1 MLRGYACQFRTDET
15 GAGTI
20 MGLLWFMLL
29 VGITGMAVDVTD
41 GFRNRTML
49 QATADAAALAGVID
63 LPDRSAAVATAVAYA
78 ADNMGEDINGSVL
91 DPDDVRV
98 GLWDPATQSLDTTS
112 AFPDA
117 VMVTVRRSAE
127 NANAV
132 PVNFLRIIG
141 LQTWNVVAQAVAQRF
156 IPGCL
161 RDGLIAREI
170 VDMSSNNGFVNEI
183 CIHGEQ
189 GVDIQSNNYFETG
202 VNVSMPKIP
211 EMLEIPASG
220 MDSNIGLPP
229 ALRENYLDPRMVN
242 HITEITDAF
251 LALNTVSATAMTAAV
266 MPSYIDMTKAVIVT
280 DNRFNFAAAIPHRVY
295 HVQCQPMRNLVLPAG
310 ILLDKIV
317 LIADCQI
324 TIGANSTVWDSVL
337 ISRSGPNPGNGGMNI
352 GDANIT
358 VAAGVQLG
366 KPDNCG
372 EGGGVQLF
380 SNATIHTS
388 SSTSIDGVQMVAL
401 GDIFLGARAMGVNG
415 ISAQS
420 GGTIKMTAQN
430 MFGLCSGAVGGLF
443 TVPYYRLV
451 L

>member
-1 MLRGYACQFRTDET
+1 MLCGMCRKFLTDET
-15 GAGTI
+15 GGGTI

-49 QATADAAALAGVID
+49 QATADAAALAAVID
-63 LPDRSAAVATAVAYA
+63 LPDDSAAVVATAVSYA
-78 ADNMGEDINGSVL
+78 ADNMGTEINGSVL
-91 DPDDVRV
+91 DPDDVQI
-98 GLWDPATQSLDTTS
+98 GLWDAATQSLDTTS

-141 LQTWNVVAQAVAQRF
+141 LQTWNVTAQAVAQRF

-189 GVDIQSNNYFETG
+189 GVNIQSNNYFETG
-202 VNVSMPKIP
+202 VNVTMPSMS
-211 EMLEIPASG
+211 MLEIPASG

-229 ALRENYLDPRMVN
+229 ALRENHLDPRMVN

-251 LALNTVSATAMTAAV
+251 LALNTVSATALTTTV
-266 MPSYIDMTKAVIVT
+266 MPSYIDMTKDVIVT

-310 ILLDKIV
+310 ILIDQIV

-324 TIGANSTVWDSVL
+324 TIGANSTVWDSVI
-337 ISRSGPNPGNGGMNI
+337 ISRSGPNPGPGSLNL

-358 VAAGVQLG
+358 AAAGVQLG
-366 KPDNCG
+366 KPDGCA

-401 GDIFLGARAMGVNG
+401 GDIFLGARDMGVNG

-420 GGTIKMTAQN
+420 GGTIKMTSNN
-430 MFGLCSGAVGGLF
+430 MFGLCSGAVEGLF
-443 TVPYYRLV
+443 TVDYYRLV

>member
-1 MLRGYACQFRTDET
+1 MLRVRIHQFANNEA

-29 VGITGMAVDVTD
+29 VGITGMAVDITD
-41 GFRNRTML
+41 GLRNRTML
-49 QATADAAALAGVID
+49 QATADAAALAGAID
-63 LPDRSAAVATAVAYA
+63 LPDQAAVVATAVAYA
-78 ADNMGEDINGSVL
+78 AENMGEDVNGSVL
-91 DPDDVRV
+91 DPDDVLV

-156 IPGCL
+156 IPDCL

-183 CIHGEQ
+183 CIHGEE
-189 GVDIQSNNYFETG
+189 GIDIQSNNYFETG
-202 VNVSMPKIP
+202 VNVTMPKIP
-211 EMLEIPASG
+211 EMLQLPNSG

-242 HITEITDAF
+242 QVDEIMLGMVAMQEDIMPNYIHTDGICSGFNCGGAKPVIEVDEKF
-251 LALNTVSATAMTAAV
+251 DLSTAKPGRIYYVKCKPNKVARIPNNSFV
-266 MPSYIDMTKAVIVT
+266 QKVI
-280 DNRFNFAAAIPHRVY
+280 I
-295 HVQCQPMRNLVLPAG
+295 
-310 ILLDKIV
+310 
-317 LIADCQI
+317 IADCEVH
-324 TIGANSTVWDSVL
+324 IGAGATVIDSV
-337 ISRSGPNPGNGGMNI
+337 IASRSGGNGKI
-352 GDANIT
+352 DKANI
-358 VAAGVQLG
+358 VIAANVQLG
-366 KPDNCG
+366 KPDNCHP
-372 EGGGVQLF
+372 GGGVQLF
-380 SNATIHTS
+380 SNATIHTAA
-388 SSTSIDGVQMVAL
+388 STSIDGVQMVAK
-401 GDIFLGARAMGVNG
+401 GDIKLGARDMGVNG

-420 GGTIKMTAQN
+420 GGTITLTSNN
-430 MFGLCSGAVGGLF
+430 MFGLCSGGVGGLF

>member
-141 LQTWNVVAQAVAQRF
+141 LQTWNVIAQAVAQRY
-156 IPGCL
+156 IPDCL

-202 VNVSMPKIP
+202 VNVSMPSMS
-211 EMLEIPASG
+211 MLELPNSG

-242 HITEITDAF
+242 HVDEIMLDM
-251 LALNTVSATAMTAAV
+251 VAMQEYV
-266 MPSYIDMTKAVIVT
+266 MPNYIHTDGICVGFNCGGGNKQVIEVDEKFDLST
-280 DNRFNFAAAIPHRVY
+280 AKPGRIY
-295 HVQCQPMRNLVLPAG
+295 HVLCKPNKVARIPNNSL
-310 ILLDKIV
+310 ILKVVIIAECEIHIGSGAKIFSSV
-317 LIADCQI
+317 
-324 TIGANSTVWDSVL
+324 IG
-337 ISRSGPNPGNGGMNI
+337 SRSGGNGNI
-352 GDANIT
+352 SKANI
-358 VAAGVQLG
+358 VIAANVQLG
-366 KPDNCG
+366 LPDNCTS
-372 EGGGVQLF
+372 GGGVQLF
-380 SNATIHTS
+380 SNATIHTAA
-388 SSTSIDGVQMVAL
+388 STSIDGVQMVAK
-401 GDIFLGARAMGVNG
+401 GDIKLGARDMGVNG

-420 GGTIKMTAQN
+420 GGTITLTSNN
-430 MFGLCSGAVGGLF
+430 MFGLCSGGVGGLF